1 MKMPST
7 AAAVTSVQAGSFG
20 VAGLV
25 PKSQSK
31 NAKYNLTCH
40 KNLFFVLPLGVK
52 CEECCRGTAT
62 SLCNKCE
69 TVYCSAC
76 FERVCTV

>member
-1 MKMPST
+1 MSQKSFST
-7 AAAVTSVQAGSFG
+7 
-20 VAGLV
+20 V
-25 PKSQSK
+25 PFSCVIFALLS
-31 NAKYNLTCH
+31 
-40 KNLFFVLPLGVK
+40 GVK